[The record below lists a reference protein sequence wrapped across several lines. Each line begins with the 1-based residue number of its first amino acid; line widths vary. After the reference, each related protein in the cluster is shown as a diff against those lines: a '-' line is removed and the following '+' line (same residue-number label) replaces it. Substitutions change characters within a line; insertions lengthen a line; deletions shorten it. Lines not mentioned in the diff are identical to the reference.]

1 MSNKLTKEDIEEI
14 NNCFIEF
21 QRQDD
26 FLPITLEKI
35 MNNSEL
41 LEQCLFCVD
50 DMYHK
55 NGIKDDWE
63 PNQYGLKLYHI
74 EEKLNHRRYQLEDM
88 DNFNT

>member
-26 FLPITLEKI
+26 FLPI
-35 MNNSEL
+35 
-41 LEQCLFCVD
+41 
-50 DMYHK
+50 
-55 NGIKDDWE
+55 KDDWE
-63 PNQYGLKLYHI
+63 PNQYGLKLYQI